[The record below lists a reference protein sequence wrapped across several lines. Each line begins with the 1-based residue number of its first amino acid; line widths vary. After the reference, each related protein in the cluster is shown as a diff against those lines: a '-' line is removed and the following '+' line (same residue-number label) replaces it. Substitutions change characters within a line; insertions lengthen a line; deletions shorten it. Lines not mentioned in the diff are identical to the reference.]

1 MLFLCFCF
9 LSPIF
14 THIRTNKCTEKKKEK
29 RERHRYRK
37 RERESEKK
45 MSTIAIV
52 WKERKR

>member
-1 MLFLCFCF
+1 

-14 THIRTNKCTEKKKEK
+14 THIRTNKCTEKKKKNENDIGT
-29 RERHRYRK
+29 E

-52 WKERKR
+52 WKEMNVE

>member
-1 MLFLCFCF
+1 MVFLFF

-14 THIRTNKCTEKKKEK
+14 THIRTNKCTEKKK

-37 RERESEKK
+37 IDRERERE

-52 WKERKR
+52 WKEINVE